1 MLTDNEDNIIN
12 FLLNSNSFVTAKEI
26 ANQFLMSTKTVY
38 RTIKHLNSLTPS
50 GELINSKKG
59 RGFKINYDNYLK
71 EMNYQQDS
79 NTFTAKDRQQATL
92 TKLLMIAPR
101 SLKLSSLFSQ
111 YYLSETNINE
121 DLKSIR
127 SQLASY
133 SLNLVRKN
141 HQLKITGS
149 ETNIRHALQD
159 ILIKQNVSNTSLSK
173 KGGLNFYSLQFCI
186 KQLNFINE
194 KLDSEITYPYNVNI
208 ISHIYILITRY
219 QTHAVAKSVLT
230 KLNSYD
236 QMIIKENKQLY
247 SIAAEV
253 IKHIENYL
261 DMALEPNEIYF
272 LLQYL
277 ISSRLDVMDK
287 IENSAFQSNLVQKV
301 TNFYV
306 SNVVAKLNLGTINN
320 DFKADLANHIRPM
333 INRLYNKISLNNA
346 LLPEIKRV
354 YLKLFKVIEHTSD
367 KLTKELGLPPI
378 SADESGFITIY
389 FARYLEQ
396 NRQYIRALVVCTT
409 GVATAQLIKV
419 KIQSYFNNIIVVA
432 DAASSNVKQQIH
444 KYAPIELII
453 STIPLNNTFEIP
465 VVVVGALLTNQDKKR
480 IEDSIKRNYHFQGS
494 EKMLSEVTNESLI
507 RLNIEAVN
515 WKDAIRK
522 SADPLVKN
530 GYATENYVNGM
541 IKTTEESGPYIVIS
555 KGVALPHA
563 RPELGAKKIGIT
575 VTTLK
580 TPINFGNKSN
590 DPVQFI
596 FALCAVDNKSHL
608 KAMSELV
615 NFISDQN
622 FLKSLVKETRPVNVY
637 TLIKK
642 FESRYSENE

>member
-111 YYLSETNINE
+111 YYLSETNVNE

-159 ILIKQNVSNTSLSK
+159 ILIKQNFSNTSLSK

-301 TNFYV
+301 TNFYI

-432 DAASSNVKQQIH
+432 DAASSNVQQQIH

-580 TPINFGNKSN
+580 TPIKFGNKSN

>member
-159 ILIKQNVSNTSLSK
+159 ILIKQNFSNTSLSK

-261 DMALEPNEIYF
+261 DMTLEPNEIYF
-272 LLQYL
+272 LL
-277 ISSRLDVMDK
+277 
-287 IENSAFQSNLVQKV
+287 
-301 TNFYV
+301 
-306 SNVVAKLNLGTINN
+306 
-320 DFKADLANHIRPM
+320 
-333 INRLYNKISLNNA
+333 
-346 LLPEIKRV
+346 
-354 YLKLFKVIEHTSD
+354 
-367 KLTKELGLPPI
+367 
-378 SADESGFITIY
+378 
-389 FARYLEQ
+389 
-396 NRQYIRALVVCTT
+396 
-409 GVATAQLIKV
+409 
-419 KIQSYFNNIIVVA
+419 
-432 DAASSNVKQQIH
+432 
-444 KYAPIELII
+444 
-453 STIPLNNTFEIP
+453 
-465 VVVVGALLTNQDKKR
+465 
-480 IEDSIKRNYHFQGS
+480 
-494 EKMLSEVTNESLI
+494 
-507 RLNIEAVN
+507 
-515 WKDAIRK
+515 
-522 SADPLVKN
+522 
-530 GYATENYVNGM
+530 
-541 IKTTEESGPYIVIS
+541 
-555 KGVALPHA
+555 
-563 RPELGAKKIGIT
+563 
-575 VTTLK
+575 
-580 TPINFGNKSN
+580 
-590 DPVQFI
+590 
-596 FALCAVDNKSHL
+596 
-608 KAMSELV
+608 
-615 NFISDQN
+615 
-622 FLKSLVKETRPVNVY
+622 
-637 TLIKK
+637 
-642 FESRYSENE
+642 

>member
-101 SLKLSSLFSQ
+101 SLKLSSLFRQ

-159 ILIKQNVSNTSLSK
+159 ILIKQNFSNTSLSK

-301 TNFYV
+301 TNFYI

-320 DFKADLANHIRPM
+320 DFKDDLANHIRPM

-432 DAASSNVKQQIH
+432 DAASSNVQQQIH

-580 TPINFGNKSN
+580 TPIKFGNKSN

-622 FLKSLVKETRPVNVY
+622 FLKSLVKETRPANVY

>member
-159 ILIKQNVSNTSLSK
+159 ILIKQNFSNTSLSK

-301 TNFYV
+301 TNFYI

-432 DAASSNVKQQIH
+432 DAASSNVQQQIH

-522 SADPLVKN
+522 SANPLVKN

-622 FLKSLVKETRPVNVY
+622 FLKSLIKETRPVNVY

>member
-432 DAASSNVKQQIH
+432 DAASSNVQQQIH

-522 SADPLVKN
+522 SANPLVKN

>member
-159 ILIKQNVSNTSLSK
+159 ILIKQNFSNTSLSK

-301 TNFYV
+301 TNFYI

-320 DFKADLANHIRPM
+320 DFKDDLANHIRPM

-432 DAASSNVKQQIH
+432 DAASSNVQQQIH

-580 TPINFGNKSN
+580 TPIKFGNKSN

-622 FLKSLVKETRPVNVY
+622 FLKSLVKETRPANVY

>member
-111 YYLSETNINE
+111 YYLSETNVNE

-261 DMALEPNEIYF
+261 DMTLEPNEIYF

-580 TPINFGNKSN
+580 TPIKFGNKSN

-622 FLKSLVKETRPVNVY
+622 FLKSLVKETRPANVY

>member
-261 DMALEPNEIYF
+261 DMTLEPNEIYF

-301 TNFYV
+301 TNFYI

-432 DAASSNVKQQIH
+432 DAASSNVQQQIH

-522 SADPLVKN
+522 SANPLVKN

-622 FLKSLVKETRPVNVY
+622 FLKSLVKEARPANVY

>member
-159 ILIKQNVSNTSLSK
+159 ILIKQNVSNTSLSE

-247 SIAAEV
+247 SIATEV

-261 DMALEPNEIYF
+261 DMTLEPNEIYF

-301 TNFYV
+301 TNFYI

-432 DAASSNVKQQIH
+432 DAASSNVQQQIH

-522 SADPLVKN
+522 SANPLVKN

-622 FLKSLVKETRPVNVY
+622 FLKSLVKETRPANVY

>member
-111 YYLSETNINE
+111 YYLSETNVNE

-261 DMALEPNEIYF
+261 DMTLEPNEIYF

-301 TNFYV
+301 TNFYI

-432 DAASSNVKQQIH
+432 DAASSNVQQQIH

-522 SADPLVKN
+522 SANPLVKN

-580 TPINFGNKSN
+580 TPIKFGNKSN

-622 FLKSLVKETRPVNVY
+622 FLKSLVKETRPANVY

>member
-1 MLTDNEDNIIN
+1 
-12 FLLNSNSFVTAKEI
+12 
-26 ANQFLMSTKTVY
+26 
-38 RTIKHLNSLTPS
+38 
-50 GELINSKKG
+50 
-59 RGFKINYDNYLK
+59 
-71 EMNYQQDS
+71 MNYQQDS

-261 DMALEPNEIYF
+261 DMTLEPNEIYF

-301 TNFYV
+301 TNFYI

-432 DAASSNVKQQIH
+432 DAASSNVQQQIH

-494 EKMLSEVTNESLI
+494 EKMLSEVTNELLI

-522 SADPLVKN
+522 SANPLVKN

-541 IKTTEESGPYIVIS
+541 IKTTEEAGPYIVIS

-622 FLKSLVKETRPVNVY
+622 FLKSLVKETRPANVY

>member
-111 YYLSETNINE
+111 FYLSETNINE

-301 TNFYV
+301 TNFYI

-432 DAASSNVKQQIH
+432 DAASSNVQQQIH

-522 SADPLVKN
+522 SANPLVKN

>member
-306 SNVVAKLNLGTINN
+306 SNVVAKLNLGTIDN

-432 DAASSNVKQQIH
+432 DAASNNVQQQIH

-522 SADPLVKN
+522 SANPLVKN

-580 TPINFGNKSN
+580 TPIKFGNKSN

-622 FLKSLVKETRPVNVY
+622 FLKSLVKETRPANVY

>member
-159 ILIKQNVSNTSLSK
+159 ILIKQNFSNTSLSK

-301 TNFYV
+301 TNFYI

-432 DAASSNVKQQIH
+432 DAASSNVQQQIH

-522 SADPLVKN
+522 SANPLVKN

>member
-465 VVVVGALLTNQDKKR
+465 LVVVGALLTNQDKKR
-480 IEDSIKRNYHFQGS
+480 IADSIKRNYHFQGS

>member
-111 YYLSETNINE
+111 YYLSETNVNE

-261 DMALEPNEIYF
+261 DMTLEPNEIYF

-301 TNFYV
+301 TNFYI

-432 DAASSNVKQQIH
+432 DAASSNVQQQIH

-522 SADPLVKN
+522 SANPLVKN

-622 FLKSLVKETRPVNVY
+622 FLKSLVKETRPANVY

>member
-301 TNFYV
+301 TNFYI

-432 DAASSNVKQQIH
+432 DAASSNVQQQIH

-480 IEDSIKRNYHFQGS
+480 IADSIKRNYHFQGS

-541 IKTTEESGPYIVIS
+541 IKTAEESGPYIVIS

-622 FLKSLVKETRPVNVY
+622 FLKSLIKETRPVNVY